1 MRKPIVLTAL
11 AGFVALAAVTAMPA
25 GASPAGV
32 NGQIAY
38 DRADP
43 ASPGDTF
50 VYTANPDG
58 SHVQQLVPVHA
69 CCPSWS
75 HDGSK
80 LAIPALTDDGRIGTA
95 TVNADGSGYT
105 RLPINDPTLNVGC
118 AGGAWS
124 PNDAQLACESWDDS
138 NSARNGIYTL
148 SSSDGSDLTRL
159 TNALGGGDEPGAY
172 SPDGKRIVF
181 LRYDQNGDGIGLF
194 VVKSNGTDVRQITP
208 PGTLIQIGNAGD
220 WSPQGNDI
228 VFSRHVTA
236 DVRGS
241 VWVVHADGSGLH
253 EIHVQGLACGGS
265 VFALDGYGCHAA
277 HWSPDGKKI
286 IFAANSPA
294 TGRNIYT
301 VNTDGSGLSQV
312 THDGDDDNPAWGTHP
327 PAG

>member
-1 MRKPIVLTAL
+1 MHKLIALTLVAGVAALASLTAI
-11 AGFVALAAVTAMPA
+11 PA

-32 NGQIAY
+32 NGKIAY
-38 DRADP
+38 DRTDP
-43 ASPGDTF
+43 ATGDTF

-58 SHVQQLVPVHA
+58 SHVQQLVPFT

-80 LAIPALTDDGRIGTA
+80 LAIPALTEDGRIATA

-105 RLPINDPTLNVGC
+105 PLPINDPTLNVGC

-124 PNDAQLACESWDDS
+124 PNDARLACESWDDT
-138 NSARNGIYTL
+138 NPARNGIYTL
-148 SSSDGSDLTRL
+148 SSADGSDFTRL
-159 TNALGGGDEPGAY
+159 TNPLGGDDQAGAY
-172 SPDGKRIVF
+172 SPDGKRLVF
-181 LRYDQNGDGIGLF
+181 ARFDQNGDSLGLF
-194 VVKSNGTDVRQITP
+194 VIKTNGTDLRQITP
-208 PGTLIQIGNAGD
+208 PGTLIQGGNDGD

-241 VWVVHADGSGLH
+241 LWVVHADGSGLH
-253 EIHVQGLACGGS
+253 EIHVQGLTCGGS
-265 VFALDGYGCHAA
+265 VFDPNGFGCHEP

-286 IFAANSPA
+286 IFGANSPA

-301 VNTDGSGLSQV
+301 VNANGSGLSQV
-312 THDGDDDNPAWGTHP
+312 TRDGDDDDPAWGTHP
-327 PAG
+327 PVA